1 MLRGLR
7 DTLWDAITEWLC
19 RERGGDG
26 AHYSDYERL
35 RFEIRPADVLLVE
48 GRSRVSDI
56 IKTITRSS
64 WSHAALYI
72 GRLHDVQD
80 ETAREYLRYHHP
92 GDESE
97 PLLAEA
103 LLDRGMILVPLSK
116 YRDYHIRL
124 CRPKGLSGADAERVI
139 RHCIS
144 CIGMGY
150 DLRQLLD
157 LARFMFPYSLLPRRW
172 RSSLFEHNSGAPTR
186 TVCSTLI
193 ADAFHQ
199 VHFPI
204 LPLTIRGGGDLQLQ
218 QRNSKLFTPRDFDHS
233 PYFEIIKYPLFDF
246 DELAVYRTLPWD
258 RAGQHHD
265 HPGDGSSMSP
275 GFKPNS

>member
-1 MLRGLR
+1 MLRRLR
-7 DTLWDAITEWLC
+7 DILWESITGWLS
-19 RERGGDG
+19 RERESDG

-48 GRSRVSDI
+48 GRAHVSDI

-64 WSHAALYI
+64 WSHAALYV
-72 GRLHDVQD
+72 GRVHDIQD
-80 ETAREYLRYHHP
+80 PVAREYIRYHFH

-97 PLLAEA
+97 PLLIEA
-103 LLDRGMILVPLSK
+103 LLDQGIVLVPLSK
-116 YRDYHIRL
+116 YRDSHIRL
-124 CRPKGLSGADAERVI
+124 CRPKGLSSADAERVI
-139 RHCIS
+139 RHCIA

-150 DLRQLLD
+150 NLRQLLD

-193 ADAFHQ
+193 AEAFHS

-204 LPLTIRGGGDLQLQ
+204 LPLTIGKGQQIQIQ
-218 QRNSKLFTPRDFDHS
+218 QRNSRLFTPRDFDHS

-246 DELAVYRTLPWD
+246 DELAVYRKLPWD
-258 RAGQHHD
+258 PAGQSHD
-265 HPGDGSSMSP
+265 HLGDGSALLGGSKTVS
-275 GFKPNS
+275 